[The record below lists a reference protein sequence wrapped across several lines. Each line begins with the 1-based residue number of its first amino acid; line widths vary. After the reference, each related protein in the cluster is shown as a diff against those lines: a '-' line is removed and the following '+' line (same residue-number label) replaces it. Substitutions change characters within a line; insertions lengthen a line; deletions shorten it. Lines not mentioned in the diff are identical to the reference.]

1 MDTKVDP
8 RILRTRKLLMDAF
21 ANLTL
26 RKDFKDITIKDIT
39 DEATVNRATFYAHF
53 EDKYELMETCI
64 SDNIFERIGKCLL
77 NYEIINRETIS
88 NIFMVLIKFQT
99 ELENDLPA
107 QCRRSINSFK
117 SVYESKIKMALEHP
131 FQSII
136 GKQYSHLN
144 VDSIKVGA
152 AILSASIYGATLDWK
167 QNSSLSAER
176 YIQLAIPFIFQEQS
190 PQIELST

>member
-39 DEATVNRATFYAHF
+39 DGATVNRATFYAHF

-64 SDNIFERIGKCLL
+64 SDNILEKIGRCLL
-77 NYEIINRETIS
+77 NYDTINPETIS
-88 NIFMVLIKFQT
+88 NIFMVLIKFRA
-99 ELENDLPA
+99 ELEKDLPA
-107 QCRRSINSFK
+107 QCRRSINLFS
-117 SVYESKIKMALEHP
+117 SVYESKIKMVLENM
-131 FQSII
+131 FQTIL
-136 GKQYSHLN
+136 GKQYTHLDVN
-144 VDSIKVGA
+144 SIKVGA

-167 QNSSLSAER
+167 QNSSLSAEQ
-176 YIQLAIPFIFQEQS
+176 YIQLAIPFIFQDSVAEN
-190 PQIELST
+190 